1 MAELAAIASVV
12 SALAGGAGA
21 LVSAQGTIAA
31 GKAAQA
37 SANYEAQQ
45 LEIKAKEEQAAAQRD
60 AQEFARR
67 KDLALSELQSK
78 SAGSGF
84 TATDPTSLAIADEI
98 AKYGTMQEQMA
109 MYGGE
114 SRRTGIE
121 AQATG
126 RRMEGKAAM
135 AGARSSALGTIL
147 GGISSMAGKFAGPS
161 RQTYGGGG
169 GGYAGYYTGNS

>member
-1 MAELAAIASVV
+1 MAELAVISAIAGM
-12 SALAGGAGA
+12 AGSF
-21 LVSAQGTIAA
+21 VQAQGTIAA

-45 LEIKAKEEQAAAQRD
+45 LDIKAKEEQAAAQRD
-60 AQEFARR
+60 AQEFGRR

-84 TATDPTSLAIADEI
+84 SATDPTTLAIADEV

-161 RQTYGGGG
+161 RPAAAGGGN
-169 GGYAGYYTGNS
+169 YYG